1 MRKNN
6 ESPLPASRGEGGAKR
21 RVRGDSAAS
30 PHPAFGHLLPRSAGA
45 KVLMAAC
52 TPILLFFALDF
63 LFPFPKSALHRA
75 PAIVVFDRNGDP
87 MRIVLPP
94 DQKVRIPVTLDELPP
109 ELVHAVIASEDRWF
123 WRHPGVNPFAI
134 VRAIRSNVTKRR
146 RVSGAS
152 TIPMQI
158 ALMAEP
164 KSRTMFAKVIEAFRA
179 IQLTLHTTKREQLEA
194 YFNMAPYGGNVEGI
208 GAASRVYFGKE
219 PSQLSIG
226 EIAFLTT
233 LPRQPNRFDP
243 LRDHATAMR
252 ARDRVLRQLRDRGAF
267 TTAEITAAMQQPLP
281 HARQKPPFVAPHFC
295 DYAIA
300 QAPGRTRVFTT
311 LDPRIQRLAEKQ
323 VEARIASLRAYGVE
337 EAAVVVIDNDTS
349 EVVAMVGSANF
360 FDAQRQGQVN
370 GAVARRSPGST
381 LKPFLYAK
389 AFDDGILIPD
399 SILLDIPTD
408 YSGYVPENY
417 DGTYRGRVAARD
429 ALIQSLN
436 APAVR
441 LLSDEG
447 VDEFVALLRK
457 GGLTSLDRE
466 PAKYGLPL
474 ILGSGEVRLIDLTNL
489 YATLAR
495 NGEYRPA
502 RIYKSSVLS
511 PQSSVLF
518 SRESASLITEILSE
532 LKRPDMPR
540 AWQLTREA
548 PSVAWK
554 TGTSYGHR
562 DAWSVGYSQRYSI
575 GVWAGNFDGHGQKGM
590 SGSEFAA
597 PLLFDVFRAIDTDS
611 QRRTGF
617 SPSGRA
623 EARPTLEVCALSHQ
637 LPTPYC
643 RDRVRVAYIPGRTHL
658 HACEMHRPI
667 FIDAKTKERLAG
679 DCIATHK
686 HLQVV
691 ATTYPADL
699 VAWWRAH
706 NQTFDE
712 LPSLAASC
720 AEVASGD
727 KPRIVSPDSATP
739 YRLRRDAPL
748 EFQEI
753 LLTAQTS
760 DAAKLYWF
768 EDGTLIASGDAS
780 RKMFLKPKRGSHQL
794 VVVDDSGR
802 SDAVRY
808 RVE

>member
-1 MRKNN
+1 MKKNN
-6 ESPLPASRGEGGAKR
+6 ESPLPATWGEGGAKR
-21 RVRGDSAAS
+21 RVRGEPAT
-30 PHPAFGHLLPRSAGA
+30 PPQPAFGHLLPRSAGA
-45 KVLMAAC
+45 KVLITIIAPFA
-52 TPILLFFALDF
+52 LFFAIDF

-109 ELVHAVIASEDRWF
+109 ELVRAVVTSEDRWF

-134 VRAIRSNVTKRR
+134 ARAMQSNVTKRR

-158 ALMAEP
+158 ARMAEP
-164 KSRTMFAKVIEAFRA
+164 KSRTVFAKVVEGFRA
-179 IQLTLHTTKREQLEA
+179 IQLTLHTTKRQQLEA
-194 YFNMAPYGGNVEGI
+194 YFNMAPYGGNVEGV

-243 LRDHATAMR
+243 LRDHAAATR
-252 ARDRVLRQLRDRGAF
+252 ARDRVLRQLRDRGTF
-267 TTAEITAAMQQPLP
+267 TTAEITAAMRQPLP
-281 HARQKPPFVAPHFC
+281 RARQKAPFVAPHFC

-311 LDPRIQRLAEKQ
+311 LDPRIQKIAEKQ

-337 EAAVVVIDNDTS
+337 EAAVVVIDNETS

-360 FDAQRQGQVN
+360 FDTQRQGQVN

-457 GGLTSLDRE
+457 GGLTSLDRQ

-489 YATLAR
+489 YAALAR

-511 PQSSVLF
+511 AQSSVLF
-518 SRESASLITEILSE
+518 SRESTALITEILSE

-540 AWQLTREA
+540 AWQLTRES

-597 PLLFDVFRAIDTDS
+597 PLLFDLFRALPMED
-611 QRRTGF
+611 RRPRLSSEQSTI
-617 SPSGRA
+617 
-623 EARPTLEVCALSHQ
+623 EVCSLSHD

-643 RDRVRVAYIPGRTHL
+643 RDRVRVPYIPGRTHL

-679 DCIATHK
+679 DCVASHK

-691 ATTYPADL
+691 ATNYPADL
-699 VAWWRAH
+699 VAWWRAQ

-712 LPSLAASC
+712 LPPLAASC
-720 AEVASGD
+720 NDVASGA
-727 KPRIVSPDSATP
+727 KPRIVSPDAATP

-753 LLTAQTS
+753 LLAAQTS

-780 RKMFLKPKRGSHQL
+780 RKMFLKPKRGAHQL

-802 SDAVRY
+802 SDAVTY